1 MQNKETTTPKIQRE
15 DVEYVCDECKRG
27 YYTQKGLDRH
37 VTRNHEQCV
46 IGLNRHT
53 GGERRTVSGSTNR

>member
-37 VTRNHEQCV
+37 VTRNHEQ
-46 IGLNRHT
+46 
-53 GGERRTVSGSTNR
+53 